1 MSLNNVYKKYFQK
14 STMFLYP
21 LLKIKQGSS
30 IVPIQTYMRW
40 IDMYELGDCKLI
52 CVYHKRDDKEFKTF
66 EKKFLLS
73 NPLFY
78 DYHLLPDD
86 KVAYVFDISK
96 DSHDYHKIQH
106 GKYSELSSE
115 FKFKVLNFFNANPH
129 NQAYI
134 DSYLYPDK
142 YFGLYADLLN
152 CNVDILINVGELCS
166 CPDMEQETLLSKVIK
181 LEIKDNCLN
190 LSK

>member
-1 MSLNNVYKKYFQK
+1 
-14 STMFLYP
+14 MFLYP
-21 LLKIKQGSS
+21 LLKIRKGAS
-30 IVPIQTYMRW
+30 IVPVQTYMRW
-40 IDMYELGDCKLI
+40 DGMYELGDCKLI
-52 CVYHKRDDKEFKTF
+52 CVYHKRDDKEFKEF
-66 EKKFLLS
+66 EKRFLLS
-73 NPLFY
+73 NNLFY
-78 DYHLLPDD
+78 DYHLLPDN
-86 KVAYVFDISK
+86 KVAYVFDFSEH
-96 DSHDYHKIQH
+96 SHDYAKIKS

-115 FKFKVLNFFNANPH
+115 YKFKVLNFFIANPH

-152 CNVDILINVGELCS
+152 CDIDLLLEVGQLCS
-166 CPDMEQETLLSKVIK
+166 CPDMDQETLISKSIV